1 LSVRRDWFL
10 LFLIVAA
17 AFAVR
22 VYAPWNTV
30 FAGDRIDFL
39 ETDAWYHVRLIENQV
54 RNWPWR
60 VTLDPYAAP
69 GGQFVPVAPFFDTIT
84 ATVAFVMHG
93 RDAGASQ
100 IERIAV
106 FVPPVLGVITIVIVW
121 ALGRDV
127 FDRRAGLLGAALL
140 AVLPGHFL
148 DRTLLGF
155 YDHHALEACLAMAT
169 LYTFA
174 HALRSQKSAAIA
186 GVVLGLYLLGWSSG
200 AFFVAVLIVW
210 LMLLVPFAGTGDEL
224 SRAASASGIA
234 ALVALVMVVVF
245 QDARMYRYGSQIVA
259 LVALAGVA
267 LAIRVAAGR
276 LTVRLPPAGAIF
288 GAVAVVG
295 AVAAAVV
302 WWLAPG
308 LVTQLLF
315 DIQRLAPSAR
325 RMAVLEARPL
335 FLYPGSFNWEQPW
348 EFFRTGF
355 FIGVIALVAFLVQL
369 WRDRRAIDLLIW
381 LFTVA
386 MFVATIGQNRFG
398 YYLVPACALLGGWLA
413 VRILDWGGVPFDS
426 PALAQGKP
434 HANRPPAKTPKKR
447 FGPTREIAVVIV
459 AAGMFAPNMVPAVL
473 VASRSGSFPSYWHET
488 MLWLRD
494 NTPPPFARAANAG
507 EEYYYARYSRDAVP
521 PPDYSVMT
529 WWDFGYWIS
538 QVARR
543 VPVANPTQ
551 ERAPNAANFYVSTTE
566 QDAVAALL
574 RDRARYVVIDWEL
587 PFRMMGDGSVMGR
600 FQSVIDWSGAEHAK
614 YYQVFYRW
622 DNGWHAVWAFHE
634 AYYRSM
640 TYRLMVLGGRAAVPS
655 HTTSVVV
662 VNDRVDENGMR
673 FLEALSRQTYATY
686 DEAVEA
692 AKVPPANGRAVVV
705 GLDAWRPA
713 FPVEPL
719 TSIREVHATRT
730 PGQKP
735 SEAPWVRVFELR

>member
-1 LSVRRDWFL
+1 MRRDWIL

-84 ATVAFVMHG
+84 ATIAVVLHG
-93 RDAGASQ
+93 RDADAAQ

-106 FVPPVLGVITIVIVW
+106 FMPPLLGVITIVIVW

-169 LYTFA
+169 LYAFA
-174 HALRSQKSAAIA
+174 HAPRSQRHGIAA
-186 GVVLGLYLLGWSSG
+186 GVVLGLYLLAWSSG
-200 AFFVAVLIVW
+200 ALVVAVLIVW
-210 LMLLVPFAGTGDEL
+210 LLLLVPFVRTGDEL
-224 SRAASASGIA
+224 TRAAQGSGVA
-234 ALVALVMVVVF
+234 ALTALVLVVVF
-245 QDARMYRYGSQIVA
+245 QDPRMYRYGSQIVA

-267 LAIRVAAGR
+267 LAIRVGAGR
-276 LTVRLPPAGAIF
+276 LNVRVPRVGAIF
-288 GAVAVVG
+288 AAVAVVG
-295 AVAAAVV
+295 GVAAAVM
-302 WWLAPG
+302 WWLTPG

-315 DIQRLAPSAR
+315 DVQRLAPNPR

-335 FLYPGSFNWEQPW
+335 FLYPGTFRWQQPW

-355 FIGVIALVAFLVQL
+355 FIGLVALVLFLMQL
-369 WRDRRAIDLLIW
+369 KRHRRAIDLLLW
-381 LFTVA
+381 MFTAA

-398 YYLVPACALLGGWLA
+398 YYLVPACAVMGGWVA
-413 VRILDWGGVPFDS
+413 VSILDWGGVP
-426 PALAQGKP
+426 
-434 HANRPPAKTPKKR
+434 HANSAALPPR
-447 FGPTREIAVVIV
+447 RSGGFGLKREIAVVVV
-459 AAGMFAPNMVPAVL
+459 AAVMFAPNLVPAVL
-473 VASRSGSFPSYWHET
+473 IAGRSGSFPGYWHQT
-488 MLWLRD
+488 MLWLRH
-494 NTPPPFARAANAG
+494 NTPPPFARAAGAG
-507 EEYYYARYSRDAVP
+507 EEYYYARYSREAVP

-529 WWDFGYWIS
+529 WWDFGYWIA

-551 ERAPNAANFYVSTTE
+551 ERAPNSAHFYAATTE

-574 RDRARYVVIDWEL
+574 RERARYVVIDWEL
-587 PFRMMGDGSVMGR
+587 PFRMMADGSVMGR
-600 FQSVIDWSGAEHAK
+600 FQSVLDWAGAEHAK
-614 YYQVFYRW
+614 YYQVLYRW
-622 DNGWHAVWAFHE
+622 NNGWQAVWTFNE
-634 AYYRSM
+634 PYYRSM

-655 HTTSVVV
+655 HATSVLI
-662 VNDRVDENGMR
+662 VNDRADENGMR
-673 FLEALSRQTYATY
+673 FAELVSQQTYATY
-686 DEAVEA
+686 AEAVEA
-692 AKVPPANGRAVVV
+692 AKVQPQTGRAVIA

-713 FPVEPL
+713 FPVEAL
-719 TSIREVHATRT
+719 TSIQEIHATRT